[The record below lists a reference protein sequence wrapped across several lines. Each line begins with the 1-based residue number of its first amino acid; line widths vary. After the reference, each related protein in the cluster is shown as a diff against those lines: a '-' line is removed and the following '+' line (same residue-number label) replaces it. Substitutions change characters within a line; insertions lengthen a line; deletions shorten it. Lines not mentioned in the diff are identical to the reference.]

1 MLALIEIARWTVAA
15 AFALI
20 LILASATD
28 IKYRR
33 IPNWTV
39 VAIVV
44 LYIPWIFVGQGV
56 SLGPSLA
63 AAAIAFFAGV
73 TLYALGLLGAGD
85 SKLITAVALFIGL
98 AKLLQFA
105 LATTVAGGILALIM
119 ILSHPARVLVMLN
132 MRGHGDFGRNVPY
145 GVAIAVGALLIV
157 FGGLLHIPI
166 IR

>member
-1 MLALIEIARWTVAA
+1 MPALIEIARWTVAA

-28 IKYRR
+28 VKYRR

-39 VAIVV
+39 VAI

-56 SLGPSLA
+56 SLGLSFA
-63 AAAIAFFAGV
+63 ASAIAFFAGV

-98 AKLLQFA
+98 AKLPQFA
-105 LATTVAGGILALIM
+105 LATAVAGGILALVM
-119 ILSHPARVLVMLN
+119 ILSHPRVCW
-132 MRGHGDFGRNVPY
+132 
-145 GVAIAVGALLIV
+145 
-157 FGGLLHIPI
+157 
-166 IR
+166 